1 MDMNDRN
8 DRENRIE
15 GLPREDIPSE
25 DRAGEYRAEGSRADE
40 FQAGEQP
47 AGTSGSNFVMRD
59 PAPADYPGGMTG
71 NTYSEGHSSGR
82 EERQYTSADYNRNNR
97 GHYSFGGQDRSSG
110 DAGQY
115 SYSAGQHGCGEQSSS
130 SAGQHGYGEQ
140 SGYSAGQY
148 DTDSRPDRDPGIGGY
163 YGTHTPPG
171 RGGSAVINLS
181 KKAFVLILILCM
193 IITSALTFGAM
204 AAYDHYLSAGNSSAT
219 NYTLTK
225 SNQKLDYKSIIKK
238 AQDSVVSITTESVA
252 TDIWA
257 QNYVTKGAG
266 SGVIIQSDGY
276 IVTCQHVIDGARKIT
291 VKLHI
296 GKTYSAEVVGEDADN
311 DIAVIKVK
319 AKNLK
324 AATYGDSDKLEVGDN
339 VVAIGNPLGEL
350 GGTAT
355 VGIVSAA
362 KRSLNIDGKT
372 MELIQTDASINPG
385 NSGGGL
391 FDASG
396 NLIGIVEAKS
406 TGSDVEGLGFA
417 NPIDKVAKIA
427 KNLIKNG
434 STTSSK
440 STDSS
445 TPKIGVT
452 VVQLSDSEAK
462 QYGLDTGG
470 LYISGVSNRS
480 AYKAGLRSGDRI
492 ISMDGKE
499 ISDYDSLAALL
510 KKHHAGDKVKLLISR
525 KGTTKTITTRLY

>member
-15 GLPREDIPSE
+15 ELPREDIPSE
-25 DRAGEYRAEGSRADE
+25 DRAGEYRAEGNRADE
-40 FQAGEQP
+40 FRAGEQP

-59 PAPADYPGGMTG
+59 PAPADCPGGMTG

-97 GHYSFGGQDRSSG
+97 GHYSFGEQGRSSG

-115 SYSAGQHGCGEQSSS
+115 S
-130 SAGQHGYGEQ
+130 
-140 SGYSAGQY
+140 YSAGQY

-163 YGTHTPPG
+163 YGTPTPPG

-291 VKLHI
+291 VKLHS
-296 GKTYSAEVVGEDADN
+296 GKTYSAKVVGEDADN

>member
-1 MDMNDRN
+1 MDFDDRN
-8 DRENRIE
+8 DRVIRND
-15 GLPREDIPSE
+15 GLPREDTPSE
-25 DRAGEYRAEGSRADE
+25 NRAGEQ
-40 FQAGEQP
+40 QAGT
-47 AGTSGSNFVMRD
+47 AGSNFVMRD
-59 PAPADYPGGMTG
+59 PAPTDNPGSNSGNWQASGSDSSAGNWKTYETG
-71 NTYSEGHSSGR
+71 SGQTGEYR
-82 EERQYTSADYNRNNR
+82 AAEQQYTSADYNRNTR
-97 GHYSFGGQDRSSG
+97 GRRFGTYAEYNNYD
-110 DAGQY
+110 
-115 SYSAGQHGCGEQSSS
+115 AGQHGTGSC
-130 SAGQHGYGEQ
+130 
-140 SGYSAGQY
+140 
-148 DTDSRPDRDPGIGGY
+148 TDHSDFDASRHRADNRPDRDPGIGGY
-163 YGTHTPPG
+163 YGTPTPPG
-171 RGGSAVINLS
+171 RGGAAVVNLS
-181 KKAFVLILILCM
+181 KKAFVLILIICM

-238 AQDSVVSITTESVA
+238 AQDSVVSITTESIA

-266 SGVIIQSDGY
+266 SGVIIQSNGY

-291 VKLHI
+291 VKLHS
-296 GKTYSAEVVGEDADN
+296 GKTYSAEVVGEDESN

-324 AATYGDSDKLEVGDN
+324 ATTYGDSDKLEVGDN

-434 STTSSK
+434 GTTSSK

-462 QYGLDTGG
+462 QYGFDTGG
-470 LYISGVSNRS
+470 LYISGVSNRN

-510 KKHHAGDKVKLLISR
+510 KKHHAGDKVKILISR